1 MDDILVL
8 GATGFVGLAVCEKL
22 VERTGGAD
30 ERITVTTR
38 HVQHAMHLMPLPP
51 VEIVQWHPDDD
62 AELARLVHGR
72 DAVVNLI
79 GILHG
84 GEADFQRVH
93 ARLPERLA
101 RACARAGVPRLL
113 HVSALGADAQAP
125 SMYLRSKAAGEEAV
139 LREFPDATLL
149 RPSVI
154 FGEGDRF
161 MNRFAE
167 LQGIAPV
174 LPLPCADARFQ
185 PVWVDDVAAGVVAAL
200 ERRHGGIVECVGPR
214 VYTLR
219 ELVRLAGEW
228 SGHPRPVIA
237 MPDALARLQAA
248 LMQVLPGDPPL
259 SSDNL
264 RSMEVPSVATGQHP
278 TLSALGIEPRALEA
292 VMPAVLS
299 ARGGPTRRDTLRT
312 LAHR

>member
-38 HVQHAMHLMPLPP
+38 HTQHAMHLMPLPP
-51 VEIVQWHPDDD
+51 VEIIQWHPDDD

-72 DAVVNLI
+72 DAVVNLV

-84 GEADFQRVH
+84 KEADFQRVH
-93 ARLPERLA
+93 AELPERLG
-101 RACARAGVPRLL
+101 RACAAAGVPRLV
-113 HVSALGADAQAP
+113 HVSAIGADAQAP
-125 SMYLRSKAAGEEAV
+125 SMYLRSKAAGEDA
-139 LREFPDATLL
+139 LRRTFPAATIL
-149 RPSVI
+149 RPSVM

-167 LQGIAPV
+167 LQGLAPL

-185 PVWVDDVAAGVVAAL
+185 PVWVDDVAAGVLAAL
-200 ERRHGGIVECVGPR
+200 ERRHSGIVECVGPK

-228 SGHPRPVIA
+228 SGHPRPVVG
-237 MPDALARLQAA
+237 MPDGLARVQAA
-248 LMQVLPGDPPL
+248 LMEVLPGEPPL

-264 RSMEVPSVATGQHP
+264 RSMQVPSVASGQHP
-278 TLSALGIEPRALEA
+278 TLAALGVPTHALET
-292 VMPAVLS
+292 VMPSVL
-299 ARGGPTRRDTLRT
+299 AGRGRPTRRDALRT
-312 LAHR
+312 QAHR